1 MYSLIYFL
9 KHLSSVLSE
18 LWLTNVPSKMLS
30 NTLFKLNYCL
40 LYVWPKLL
48 FHILSKLYVVYCLNY
63 RLIYWLNNCSMYCL
77 NSFLMHCLNYCQ
89 IYGLNLCLMSK
100 IFVKPNYLFLS
111 WFILIYVRK
120 PWSNPWIIIIL
131 KIHEKIFNILVQV
144 HRKQGEELQY
154 LHDSKGWLLDQ
165 KRQPLN

>member
-1 MYSLIYFL
+1 MFGLNYCSIYFL
-9 KHLSSVLSE
+9 
-18 LWLTNVPSKMLS
+18 
-30 NTLFKLNYCL
+30 NYMSCT
-40 LYVWPKLL
+40 VKT
-48 FHILSKLYVVYCLNY
+48 FCLNY

-77 NSFLMHCLNYCQ
+77 NYYLMHCLNYCVMFCLNYCL

-131 KIHEKIFNILVQV
+131 KIHVKIFNILVQV